1 MLKGFQLFLLLAFS
15 VVIAGCSSEKEVS
28 PPVTNTHLTPTW
40 YTEALPNDSR
50 YIYGLGMGSTRKDAI
65 YDALNNAISTLNVSV
80 SSNYKRTTTLK
91 NTSGSE
97 EYNESDEEHLDVIVK
112 QIPINNYSVQNEEA
126 INEHSY
132 AVLLQINKQ
141 ELYTSLYNNLANTFD
156 ILDIKLQE
164 RHKALDRILLYRKYM
179 AILKSHMHFL
189 GILRT
194 LKPSFDASPFI
205 QKYKEITKA
214 HNLLLANKHFKLQIT
229 DPSHF
234 YEGAIKQGLLVDG
247 VSITDTD
254 RYDYIIIVEISEVQ
268 KLHIRREVITDLTT
282 KFSVGIRDHD
292 AQEDAFYTQ
301 FEIKSTSDISLEDAR
316 DRNRKALLDKIEKH
330 GVFNIPRI

>member
-1 MLKGFQLFLLLAFS
+1 MLKGFKLFLLLTFG
-15 VVIAGCSSEKEVS
+15 VIIAGCSSDKEVS
-28 PPVTNTHLTPTW
+28 PPVTKTHLTPTW
-40 YTEALPNDSR
+40 YTKPLPNDSR

-65 YDALNNAISTLNVSV
+65 YDALNNAISTLNISV

-91 NTSGSE
+91 SSSGSE
-97 EYNESDEEHLDVIVK
+97 QFNESNQEHLDVIVK
-112 QIPINNYSVQNEEA
+112 QIPINNYRIQNEEA
-126 INEHSY
+126 INDHSY
-132 AVLLQINKQ
+132 AILLQINKQ

-194 LKPSFDASPFI
+194 LNPSFDAGPFI

-214 HNLLLANKHFKLQIT
+214 HNLLLANKHFKLQIS

-247 VSITDTD
+247 VSLTDTD
-254 RYDYIIIVEISEVQ
+254 RYDYVITVEISEVQ

-282 KFSVGIRDHD
+282 TFSVGIRDHHSE
-292 AQEDAFYTQ
+292 EDAFYTQ
-301 FEIKSTSDISLEDAR
+301 FEIKSTSDISLDDAR
-316 DRNRKALLDKIEKH
+316 ERNRKALLDKIEKH